1 MWALPP
7 RTWYKLGVA
16 LVGFAACYTDLAA
29 WSVRADLRAAETLR
43 AAVCAAIN
51 LFVLLS
57 NAHNTDGIE
66 LALGAGTARF
76 LNAHATV
83 FADGTPHY
91 WRAKL
96 LKVVA
101 PLAAGAP
108 SDPIRFV
115 ITDAIPISQKRCPKG
130 GKDEGLPIARLYA
143 AASAPISSSPAS
155 RTCSRGCAARLA
167 SPQESEVRGANAG
180 PRPGDGSRGRSS
192 CCPLLRMLLVR
203 PIRSN

>member
-66 LALGAGTARF
+66 LALGAGTARY

-83 FADGTPHY
+83 SADGKPG
-91 WRAKL
+91 
-96 LKVVA
+96 KVA
-101 PLAAGAP
+101 QGRGTSGGRRIRRCALRHHGRGA
-108 SDPIRFV
+108 RFV
-115 ITDAIPISQKRCPKG
+115 ITDAIPI
-130 GKDEGLPIARLYA
+130 
-143 AASAPISSSPAS
+143 
-155 RTCSRGCAARLA
+155 
-167 SPQESEVRGANAG
+167 
-180 PRPGDGSRGRSS
+180 
-192 CCPLLRMLLVR
+192 
-203 PIRSN
+203 